1 MIFLTI
7 ALLVLNVLQGYLL
20 YTQMQKPG
28 VVAEPHPVP
37 FTASPYTD
45 PDVIA
50 AITAARG
57 RPADPAEP
65 PLPLGM

>member
-1 MIFLTI
+1 VILLAV
-7 ALLVLNVLQGYLL
+7 ALLALNVLQGYLL
-20 YTQMQKPG
+20 YTQMQKPDA
-28 VVAEPHPVP
+28 VAEPQPVP